1 MIDVTDFPAL
11 NASLNAT
18 AAVLLLTGYRLIRQ
32 GKREAHRK
40 VMLSACAVSVAF
52 LCCYL
57 IYHFQVGSV
66 KFQKEGLIR
75 TVYLTILATHTI
87 LAATVPVLVIVTLRR
102 ALGGNF
108 RGHAA
113 IARWTFPVWM
123 YVSVTGVI
131 VYLMLYRM

>member
-1 MIDVTDFPAL
+1 MIAVSDFPAL

-18 AAVLLLTGYRLIRQ
+18 AAVLLFTGYRLIRR
-32 GKREAHRK
+32 GKREAHKK
-40 VMLSACAVSVAF
+40 VMLAACAVSVAF

-66 KFQKEGLIR
+66 KFQKEGAIR

-87 LAATVPVLVIVTLRR
+87 LAATVPVLVIITLRR
-102 ALGGNF
+102 AFGGDF
-108 RGHAA
+108 RRHAA

-131 VYLMLYRM
+131 VYWMLYRM